1 MQVLAGVM
9 SGGGGGRGGRGGGG
23 GGTGRL
29 TKALVDNKK
38 AESASMR
45 VEQLHDPGLLQ
56 VSASLSKDQ
65 SIEEV
70 RKIIG
75 ETLKGIVA
83 EPPTKDEVDRVKTR
97 IARNMEQ
104 QLTDAQQVAMG
115 MTTPVSQGDWRLMF
129 LQHDRIQQ
137 VTPED
142 LVRVAKAYIKDS
154 NLTVGV
160 FIPDPA
166 PDRAAVPNTPEL
178 APLFTNFKSSIAVS
192 RAEEFDPTP
201 ANIERRLVR
210 SKLPTA

>member
-1 MQVLAGVM
+1 
-9 SGGGGGRGGRGGGG
+9 
-23 GGTGRL
+23 
-29 TKALVDNKK
+29 
-38 AESASMR
+38 MR

-160 FIPDPA
+160 FVPDPA
-166 PDRAAVPNTPEL
+166 PDRAAVTNAPEL
-178 APLFTNFKSSIAVS
+178 APLFTNLKSSIAVS
-192 RAEEFDPTP
+192 RLKNLTP
-201 ANIERRLVR
+201 RRPYRTAPCASSCQWHEGRDLPKKMATVR
-210 SKLPTA
+210 CRLPSNCTSAMPPRLPP

>member
-1 MQVLAGVM
+1 M
-9 SGGGGGRGGRGGGG
+9 
-23 GGTGRL
+23 
-29 TKALVDNKK
+29 DNKK
-38 AESASMR
+38 AESASLR
-45 VEQLHDPGLLQ
+45 VQQLHDPGLIE
-56 VSASLSKDQ
+56 VSATLSKDQ

-70 RKIIG
+70 RKIVG
-75 ETLKGIVA
+75 ETLKGIVT
-83 EPPTKDEVDRVKTR
+83 EPPTRDEVDRVKTR
-97 IARNMEQ
+97 LARSMEQ

-142 LVRVAKAYIKDS
+142 VVRVTKAYIKDS

-166 PDRAAVPNTPEL
+166 PDRAAVPE
-178 APLFTNFKSSIAVS
+178 APALSSFLTNYKSSIAVS

-201 ANIERRLVR
+201 ANIE
-210 SKLPTA
+210 